1 MKPACIAAREPTG
14 KELLRNVARI
24 RMKECACSRRTD
36 RVSFSLHQFNSE
48 STKAL
53 RMALLFCPKE
63 TEPGETR
70 VAVTP
75 DTVKGYVKLGLAVAV
90 ESGAGLG
97 AGFRDQDYRDA
108 GASIDDAAARA
119 DLLLSVRAPSPA
131 RIAALKSGCA
141 VVSGLV
147 PTTQL
152 DVVRALR
159 DRKLTAFGLELVPRI
174 TRAQKMDILSSQA
187 TCGGYQ
193 AVLLAAVHLPKMF
206 PLMMTAAGTL
216 TPAKVFVLGVGVAG
230 LQAISTA
237 RKLGA
242 VVEANDIRPACKEQV
257 ESLGGKFVDTGTPPD
272 AETKG
277 GYAKETSQ
285 EFLKKQREI
294 LTNHIEAADVLITTA
309 LIPGK
314 KAPVLV
320 TADMRKHMKPG
331 SVIVDMAAGQGG
343 NVEGSVAGQNVV
355 VDGVTILG
363 ETNLPAKVAADASRM
378 FARNVVAFLG
388 EFVKDGNVNFD
399 LENEI
404 LGAVTIVHDGAV
416 RHEPT
421 AQALAAMGN
430 Q

>member
-1 MKPACIAAREPTG
+1 MAVIFVPKEAEAGESRVAAIPETVKGMQKLGLQAQLARGAGAAAGFADADFEAAGATLVDAGARASADLVLGIQTPPPDLCAQQKAGSLLICTLTPGIRLPAI
-14 KELLRNVARI
+14 
-24 RMKECACSRRTD
+24 
-36 RVSFSLHQFNSE
+36 
-48 STKAL
+48 KAL
-53 RMALLFCPKE
+53 R
-63 TEPGETR
+63 
-70 VAVTP
+70 
-75 DTVKGYVKLGLAVAV
+75 
-90 ESGAGLG
+90 
-97 AGFRDQDYRDA
+97 DA
-108 GASIDDAAARA
+108 
-119 DLLLSVRAPSPA
+119 
-131 RIAALKSGCA
+131 K
-141 VVSGLV
+141 VS
-147 PTTQL
+147 
-152 DVVRALR
+152 AM
-159 DRKLTAFGLELVPRI
+159 GLEFMPRI

-216 TPAKVFVLGVGVAG
+216 TPAKVLVLGAGVAG

-242 VVEANDIRPACKEQV
+242 IVEANDIRPACKEQV

-277 GYAKETSQ
+277 GYAKETSA

-294 LTNHIEAADVLITTA
+294 LTNHIGQADVLITTA
-309 LIPGK
+309 LVPGK

-320 TADMRKHMKPG
+320 TTDMRKAMRPG

-343 NVEGSVAGQNVV
+343 NVEGTVPGQRVV

-363 ETNLPAKVAADASRM
+363 DTNLPGQVAADASRM
-378 FARNVVAFLG
+378 FARNVLAFLG
-388 EFVKDGNVNFD
+388 EFVKEGAAKVSMD
-399 LENEI
+399 NEI

-421 AQALAAMGN
+421 AQALAASGS
-430 Q
+430 